1 MIVCSNCL
9 HHNLDE
15 ASYCEACG
23 SKLPELSSCS
33 NCGSSVLDKALF
45 CGTCGFNLQL
55 SAFKRIEPIE
65 AKGTGKDIVLPL
77 PFPPEPMAQLNP
89 PVPEVAMSEVAKAK
103 EYAELNVEASVEG
116 INERQGDERQNSER
130 QGDDVLNDDA
140 SGEVINT
147 KIQTQAAKLL
157 HAQSNTL
164 ISMPEAQTIIHIG
177 KPNDRL
183 PPDINV
189 SVFSSAEVVSRVHAA
204 IHIEGGHFF
213 VEDVGSANGTY
224 LNNMPLTPSTRYR
237 LRVGDRI
244 TLGKGEL
251 MTFIFKMN

>member
-15 ASYCEACG
+15 ASFCEACG

-33 NCGSSVLDKALF
+33 NCGSSVLDKAHF
-45 CGTCGFNLQL
+45 CGNCGFNLQL
-55 SAFKRIEPIE
+55 SAFKRIEQIDKK
-65 AKGTGKDIVLPL
+65 ATGSDIILPM
-77 PFPPEPMAQLNP
+77 PFPPEPIAELNP
-89 PVPEVAMSEVAKAK
+89 PAADLVQEEDLADIGVSPNPE
-103 EYAELNVEASVEG
+103 
-116 INERQGDERQNSER
+116 GDAPK
-130 QGDDVLNDDA
+130 DDA
-140 SGEVINT
+140 SGAVINT
-147 KIQTQAAKLL
+147 QIQAQSAVLL

-164 ISMPEAQTIIHIG
+164 LLLPKSQASVHIG
-177 KPNDRL
+177 KPNDRV

-204 IHIEGGHFF
+204 IHIEGEHFF

>member
-15 ASYCEACG
+15 ALFCEACG

-33 NCGSSVLDKALF
+33 NCGASVLDKAHF
-45 CGTCGFNLQL
+45 CGNCGFNLQL
-55 SAFKRIEPIE
+55 SAFKRTEQIDKKE
-65 AKGTGKDIVLPL
+65 TGNDIILPM
-77 PFPPEPMAQLNP
+77 PFPPEPIAELNP
-89 PVPEVAMSEVAKAK
+89 PVPGPA
-103 EYAELNVEASVEG
+103 AEEDLVEAS
-116 INERQGDERQNSER
+116 SEAGSLS
-130 QGDDVLNDDA
+130 QESSVLNDD
-140 SGEVINT
+140 SNGEAINT
-147 KIQTQAAKLL
+147 QIQSQSAVLL

-164 ISMPEAQTIIHIG
+164 LPLPESQSSIYIG
-177 KPNDRL
+177 KPNERV

>member
-1 MIVCSNCL
+1 MIVCPTCL

-33 NCGSSVLDKALF
+33 NCGSSVLDDAHF

-55 SAFKRIEPIE
+55 SANRPIEPRPIE
-65 AKGTGKDIVLPL
+65 PVRPKDIGSDVILPI
-77 PFPPEPMAQLNP
+77 PFPPEPIADLNSPVTAFAQPEEAGDFKVQTTVQSVSLNIENQDVALSDQP
-89 PVPEVAMSEVAKAK
+89 AEEVV
-103 EYAELNVEASVEG
+103 
-116 INERQGDERQNSER
+116 
-130 QGDDVLNDDA
+130 
-140 SGEVINT
+140 NT
-147 KIQTQAAKLL
+147 KIQTQSASLL

-164 ISMPEAQTIIHIG
+164 ISLTAEGKSVIYIG
-177 KPNDRL
+177 KPNDRV

-189 SVFSSAEVVSRVHAA
+189 SVFSSAEVVSRIHAA
-204 IHIEGGHFF
+204 IHLEEGHFF

>member
-15 ASYCEACG
+15 ASFCEACG

-33 NCGSSVLDKALF
+33 NCGSSVLDKAHF

-55 SAFKRIEPIE
+55 SAFKRIEPID
-65 AKGTGKDIVLPL
+65 AKGTGKDIVLPI
-77 PFPPEPMAQLNP
+77 PFPPEPMAQLNS
-89 PVPEVAMSEVAKAK
+89 PVSNEAKAK
-103 EYAELNVEASVEG
+103 DSAELNVEATVEG
-116 INERQGDERQNSER
+116 VGERQGGERQGDEVLN
-130 QGDDVLNDDA
+130 DDVLNDDA
-140 SGEVINT
+140 IGEVINT
-147 KIQTQAAKLL
+147 KIQTQAVKLL

-164 ISMPEAQTIIHIG
+164 ISMPEDQTIIHIG
-177 KPNDRL
+177 KPNDRV

>member
-23 SKLPELSSCS
+23 SKLPEMKSCS
-33 NCGSSVLDKALF
+33 NCGSPVLDNAHF
-45 CGTCGFNLQL
+45 CGNCGFNLKI
-55 SAFKRIEPIE
+55 SAYQRVESID
-65 AKGTGKDIVLPL
+65 AKATGSDIVIPM
-77 PFPPEPMAQLNP
+77 PFPPEP
-89 PVPEVAMSEVAKAK
+89 S
-103 EYAELNVEASVEG
+103 AELDAPAGSASYGVGSNASIAAESALG
-116 INERQGDERQNSER
+116 VDAAGAGNIESAGDELFS
-130 QGDDVLNDDA
+130 
-140 SGEVINT
+140 NT
-147 KIQTQAAKLL
+147 QIQAQSATLI
-157 HAQSNTL
+157 HSQSNTAIAL
-164 ISMPEAQTIIHIG
+164 PDGRSVVHIG
-177 KPNDRL
+177 KPNDRV

-189 SVFSSAEVVSRVHAA
+189 SVFPSAEVVSRVHAA

-244 TLGKGEL
+244 TLGKGDL
-251 MTFIFKMN
+251 VTFIFKTN

>member
-1 MIVCSNCL
+1 MIVCSTCL

-15 ASYCEACG
+15 ASFCEACG

-33 NCGSSVLDKALF
+33 NCGSSVLDKAHF
-45 CGTCGFNLQL
+45 CGNCGFDLQL
-55 SAFKRIEPIE
+55 SAFKRVDQ
-65 AKGTGKDIVLPL
+65 ASSKSTGSDIILPM
-77 PFPPEPMAQLNP
+77 PFPPEPIAQLNP
-89 PVPEVAMSEVAKAK
+89 PVPDGLK
-103 EYAELNVEASVEG
+103 EEDFAELKVETSVEG
-116 INERQGDERQNSER
+116 INANLEKDAPKEGLSE
-130 QGDDVLNDDA
+130 
-140 SGEVINT
+140 EVVNT
-147 KIQTQAAKLL
+147 QIQAQAATLL

-164 ISMPEAQTIIHIG
+164 ISLPEAQSSIYIG
-177 KPNDRL
+177 KPNDRV

-204 IHIEGGHFF
+204 IHIEGEHFF

>member
-45 CGTCGFNLQL
+45 CGTCGFSLQL
-55 SAFKRIEPIE
+55 SAFKRIEPID
-65 AKGTGKDIVLPL
+65 AKGTGKDIVLPI

-89 PVPEVAMSEVAKAK
+89 PVPNVVMSKVAKAK
-103 EYAELNVEASVEG
+103 ESAELNVEADVEG
-116 INERQGDERQNSER
+116 IHERQGHDVLSDE
-130 QGDDVLNDDA
+130 VLNDDA
-140 SGEVINT
+140 VGEVINT
-147 KIQTQAAKLL
+147 KIQTQAANLL

-164 ISMPEAQTIIHIG
+164 ISLPEAQTIVHIG
-177 KPNDRL
+177 KPNDRV

>member
-33 NCGSSVLDKALF
+33 NCGSSVLDKAHF

-55 SAFKRIEPIE
+55 SAFKRIEPID
-65 AKGTGKDIVLPL
+65 AKGTGKDIVLPI
-77 PFPPEPMAQLNP
+77 PFPPEPIAQLNP
-89 PVPEVAMSEVAKAK
+89 PVLEVAMSDVAKAK
-103 EYAELNVEASVEG
+103 DSAELSVEASVEG
-116 INERQGDERQNSER
+116 VEGIDACQGVNVLS
-130 QGDDVLNDDA
+130 DDVLDDDA
-140 SGEVINT
+140 MGEVINT

-177 KPNDRL
+177 KPNDRV

>member
-1 MIVCSNCL
+1 MIVCANCL

-33 NCGSSVLDKALF
+33 NCGSPVLDDAHF
-45 CGTCGFNLQL
+45 CGNCGFNLQL
-55 SAFKRIEPIE
+55 SANRPLEPIHAE
-65 AKGTGKDIVLPL
+65 PVHHKDNDNDAILPA
-77 PFPPEPMAQLNP
+77 PFPPEPIADLNTP
-89 PVPEVAMSEVAKAK
+89 ITAFGE
-103 EYAELNVEASVEG
+103 AEEAENLKLQTTVQVASVIE
-116 INERQGDERQNSER
+116 NPDVALTENSQDEVV
-130 QGDDVLNDDA
+130 D
-140 SGEVINT
+140 T
-147 KIQTQAAKLL
+147 KIQKQSASLL

-164 ISMPEAQTIIHIG
+164 ISLTAEAKSVIYIG
-177 KPNDRL
+177 KPNERM

-189 SVFSSAEVVSRVHAA
+189 SVFASAEVVSRVHAA
-204 IHIEGGHFF
+204 IHLEEGHFF
-213 VEDVGSANGTY
+213 VEDKGSANGTY

>member
-15 ASYCEACG
+15 ASFCEACG

-33 NCGSSVLDKALF
+33 NCGASVLDKAHF
-45 CGTCGFNLQL
+45 CGNCGFNLQL
-55 SAFKRIEPIE
+55 SAFKRIEQTD
-65 AKGTGKDIVLPL
+65 KKLTGSDSVLPM
-77 PFPPEPMAQLNP
+77 PFSPELIAELNP
-89 PVPEVAMSEVAKAK
+89 PVPKRAQEEDL
-103 EYAELNVEASVEG
+103 AELKEAVSEEG
-116 INERQGDERQNSER
+116 SLSPESGAPKA
-130 QGDDVLNDDA
+130 DA
-140 SGEVINT
+140 SGEAIDT
-147 KIQTQAAKLL
+147 RIQSQTAVLL

-164 ISMPEAQTIIHIG
+164 LSLPESQSSVHIG
-177 KPNDRL
+177 KPNDRV

-204 IHIEGGHFF
+204 IHIEGEHFF

>member
-15 ASYCEACG
+15 ALFCEACG

-33 NCGSSVLDKALF
+33 NCGASVLDKAHF
-45 CGTCGFNLQL
+45 CGNCGFNLQL
-55 SAFKRIEPIE
+55 SAFKRSEQIDK
-65 AKGTGKDIVLPL
+65 KGIGNDIILPM
-77 PFPPEPMAQLNP
+77 PFPPEPIAELNP
-89 PVPEVAMSEVAKAK
+89 PVPEPAPEKD
-103 EYAELNVEASVEG
+103 LVEAS
-116 INERQGDERQNSER
+116 
-130 QGDDVLNDDA
+130 
-140 SGEVINT
+140 SGEVSLSQESGALNDEANGEAINT
-147 KIQTQAAKLL
+147 QIQSQSAVLL

-164 ISMPEAQTIIHIG
+164 LSLPESRSSIHIG
-177 KPNDRL
+177 KPNERV

-204 IHIEGGHFF
+204 IHIEEGHFF

>member
-15 ASYCEACG
+15 ASFCEACG

-33 NCGSSVLDKALF
+33 NCGASVLDEAHF
-45 CGTCGFNLQL
+45 CGNCGFNLQL
-55 SAFKRIEPIE
+55 SAFKRIEQIDK
-65 AKGTGKDIVLPL
+65 KGTGSDIILPM
-77 PFPPEPMAQLNP
+77 PFPLEPIAELNP
-89 PVPEVAMSEVAKAK
+89 PVPDLAQEENL
-103 EYAELNVEASVEG
+103 AELEVEASPGENRLG
-116 INERQGDERQNSER
+116 QDGGASQ
-130 QGDDVLNDDA
+130 DDA
-140 SGEVINT
+140 SSEAIDT
-147 KIQTQAAKLL
+147 RIQAQSAVLL

-164 ISMPEAQTIIHIG
+164 LSLEGSQSSIHIG
-177 KPNDRL
+177 KPNDRV

-204 IHIEGGHFF
+204 IHIEGEHFF

>member
-15 ASYCEACG
+15 ALFCEACG

-33 NCGSSVLDKALF
+33 NCGASVLDKAHF
-45 CGTCGFNLQL
+45 CGNCGFNLQL
-55 SAFKRIEPIE
+55 SAFKRTEQIDKKETGNDIILPMPFRPEPIAE
-65 AKGTGKDIVLPL
+65 
-77 PFPPEPMAQLNP
+77 LNP
-89 PVPEVAMSEVAKAK
+89 PVPGPAPEED
-103 EYAELNVEASVEG
+103 LVEAS
-116 INERQGDERQNSER
+116 SEAGSLS
-130 QGDDVLNDDA
+130 QESSVLNDD
-140 SGEVINT
+140 SNGEAINT
-147 KIQTQAAKLL
+147 QIQSQSAVLL

-164 ISMPEAQTIIHIG
+164 LPLPESQSSIYIG
-177 KPNDRL
+177 KPNERV

>member
-33 NCGSSVLDKALF
+33 NCGSSVLDKAHF
-45 CGTCGFNLQL
+45 CGNCGFNLQL
-55 SAFKRIEPIE
+55 SAFKRVEPIS
-65 AKGTGKDIVLPL
+65 AKETGSDLILPVPL
-77 PFPPEPMAQLNP
+77 PPEPVAQLNP
-89 PVPEVAMSEVAKAK
+89 PVSETAKTDTPESFE
-103 EYAELNVEASVEG
+103 VEASLVPEHASA
-116 INERQGDERQNSER
+116 E
-130 QGDDVLNDDA
+130 NDALQDGDA

-147 KIQTQAAKLL
+147 KIQTQSATLL

-164 ISMPEAQTIIHIG
+164 ISLAEDQTSIHIG
-177 KPNDRL
+177 KPNDRV

>member
-15 ASYCEACG
+15 ASFCEACG
-23 SKLPELSSCS
+23 FKLPELSSCS
-33 NCGSSVLDKALF
+33 NCGASVLDKAHF
-45 CGTCGFNLQL
+45 CGNCGFNLQI
-55 SAFKRIEPIE
+55 SAFKRIEQIDE
-65 AKGTGKDIVLPL
+65 KATGSDIILPM
-77 PFPPEPMAQLNP
+77 PFPPEPVAELNP
-89 PVPEVAMSEVAKAK
+89 PVPELLQEEDLAEPPGEVSLSQESSAP
-103 EYAELNVEASVEG
+103 
-116 INERQGDERQNSER
+116 QN
-130 QGDDVLNDDA
+130 DA
-140 SGEVINT
+140 SGEAIDT
-147 KIQTQAAKLL
+147 RIQAQSAVLL
-157 HAQSNTL
+157 HAQSNTVL
-164 ISMPEAQTIIHIG
+164 SLPESQSSIHIG
-177 KPNDRL
+177 KPNDRV

-204 IHIEGGHFF
+204 IHIEGDHFF

>member
-1 MIVCSNCL
+1 MIVCSHCL

-33 NCGSSVLDKALF
+33 NCGSPVLDKAHF
-45 CGTCGFNLQL
+45 CGGCGFNLQL
-55 SAFKRIEPIE
+55 SSNRPLEPVHT
-65 AKGTGKDIVLPL
+65 KGTGSDVILPM
-77 PFPPEPMAQLNP
+77 PFPPEPTADLSIPATAFAPAEEEDFKLQTTVQSISVNTETQEAAP
-89 PVPEVAMSEVAKAK
+89 SNKPAAEVVDT
-103 EYAELNVEASVEG
+103 
-116 INERQGDERQNSER
+116 Q
-130 QGDDVLNDDA
+130 
-140 SGEVINT
+140 
-147 KIQTQAAKLL
+147 IQTQSASLL
-157 HAQSNTL
+157 HAQSNSL
-164 ISMPEAQTIIHIG
+164 ISLTADAKSVIHIG
-177 KPNDRL
+177 KPNDRV

-189 SVFSSAEVVSRVHAA
+189 SVFSSAEVVSRIHAA
-204 IHIEGGHFF
+204 IHHEEGHFF

>member
-1 MIVCSNCL
+1 MIVCSSCL

-23 SKLPELSSCS
+23 SKLPELSSCP
-33 NCGSSVLDKALF
+33 NCGSSVLDKSHF
-45 CGTCGFNLQL
+45 CGNCGFNLQI
-55 SAFKRIEPIE
+55 SAFKRIEPID
-65 AKGTGKDIVLPL
+65 AKSTGSDIALPM
-77 PFPPEPMAQLNP
+77 PFAPQPTAELNP
-89 PVPEVAMSEVAKAK
+89 PVPEVVQVGSLDA
-103 EYAELNVEASVEG
+103 LFEG
-116 INERQGDERQNSER
+116 SRGIDIGIDPENPVPQ
-130 QGDDVLNDDA
+130 DDVSEPVN
-140 SGEVINT
+140 NT
-147 KIQTQAAKLL
+147 QIQTQAAAML
-157 HAQSNTL
+157 HVQSDTMIPL
-164 ISMPEAQTIIHIG
+164 PASPASIHIG
-177 KPNDRL
+177 KPNDRV

-204 IHIEGGHFF
+204 IHLEGGHFF

>member
-33 NCGSSVLDKALF
+33 NCGSPVLDDAHF

-55 SAFKRIEPIE
+55 SANRPIEPVS
-65 AKGTGKDIVLPL
+65 AKGVGSDAILPI
-77 PFPPEPMAQLNP
+77 PFPPEPIADLSS
-89 PVPEVAMSEVAKAK
+89 PVAAATAFAKAEK
-103 EYAELNVEASVEG
+103 AV
-116 INERQGDERQNSER
+116 DF
-130 QGDDVLNDDA
+130 
-140 SGEVINT
+140 
-147 KIQTQAAKLL
+147 KIQTTVQSVSEDIESQDAALHDAPHGDEPYEEVVNTQIQTQSASLL

-164 ISMPEAQTIIHIG
+164 TSLMADGKSVIYIG
-177 KPNDRL
+177 KPNDRV

-189 SVFSSAEVVSRVHAA
+189 SVFSSAEVVSRIHAA
-204 IHIEGGHFF
+204 IHIEDGHFF

>member
-15 ASYCEACG
+15 ASFCEACG

-33 NCGSSVLDKALF
+33 NCGSSVLDKAHF

-55 SAFKRIEPIE
+55 SAFKRIEPID
-65 AKGTGKDIVLPL
+65 AKGTGKDIVLPI
-77 PFPPEPMAQLNP
+77 PFPPEPMAQLNSP
-89 PVPEVAMSEVAKAK
+89 MSNVAKAK
-103 EYAELNVEASVEG
+103 DSAELNVDASVEEIG
-116 INERQGDERQNSER
+116 KRQDDER
-130 QGDDVLNDDA
+130 QGDDVLSDDA
-140 SGEVINT
+140 IGGVINT

-164 ISMPEAQTIIHIG
+164 ISMPEAQTIVHIG
-177 KPNDRL
+177 KPNDRV

>member
-1 MIVCSNCL
+1 MIVCSSCL

-23 SKLPELSSCS
+23 SKLPELSSCPS
-33 NCGSSVLDKALF
+33 CGSSVLDKSHF
-45 CGTCGFNLQL
+45 CGNCGFNLKL
-55 SAFKRIEPIE
+55 SAFKRVEPVD
-65 AKGTGKDIVLPL
+65 AKTTGSDIVLPM
-77 PFPPEPMAQLNP
+77 PFAPQPTAELNP
-89 PVPEVAMSEVAKAK
+89 PVPEVVQEGSLDALVEDSQDINVGQEVGQ
-103 EYAELNVEASVEG
+103 E
-116 INERQGDERQNSER
+116 NEVPQ
-130 QGDDVLNDDA
+130 DDVSAPVN
-140 SGEVINT
+140 NT
-147 KIQTQAAKLL
+147 QIQAQTAAML
-157 HAQSNTL
+157 HVQSNTM
-164 ISMPEAQTIIHIG
+164 ISLPGSPSSIHIG
-177 KPNDRL
+177 KPNDRV

>member
-1 MIVCSNCL
+1 MIVCVNCL

-33 NCGSSVLDKALF
+33 NCGSPVLEDAHF
-45 CGTCGFNLQL
+45 CGNCGFNLQL
-55 SAFKRIEPIE
+55 SANRPIE
-65 AKGTGKDIVLPL
+65 SVNTKKIDSDTILPI
-77 PFPPEPMAQLNP
+77 PFPPEPIADLSP
-89 PVPEVAMSEVAKAK
+89 PITAFVPEK
-103 EYAELNVEASVEG
+103 E
-116 INERQGDERQNSER
+116 
-130 QGDDVLNDDA
+130 GDDFKLQTTVQSVSVNLENQDA
-140 SGEVINT
+140 TPSDQPHEKVVDT
-147 KIQTQAAKLL
+147 QIQTQSASLL

-164 ISMPEAQTIIHIG
+164 ISLIQDAKSIIYIG
-177 KPNDRL
+177 KPNERV

-189 SVFSSAEVVSRVHAA
+189 SLFSSAEVVSRVHSA
-204 IHIEGGHFF
+204 IHLEEGHFF
-213 VEDVGSANGTY
+213 IEDVGSANGTY

>member
-15 ASYCEACG
+15 ASFCEACG

-33 NCGSSVLDKALF
+33 NCGSSVLDQAHF
-45 CGTCGFNLQL
+45 CGNCGFNLQL
-55 SAFKRIEPIE
+55 SAFKRVDLID
-65 AKGTGKDIVLPL
+65 AKGTGSDIMLPM
-77 PFPPEPMAQLNP
+77 PFSPEPI
-89 PVPEVAMSEVAKAK
+89 
-103 EYAELNVEASVEG
+103 AELNLPVLETSKESGFDAPTPEGNLAEA
-116 INERQGDERQNSER
+116 NDALK
-130 QGDDVLNDDA
+130 DDPSA
-140 SGEVINT
+140 EVIHT
-147 KIQTQAAKLL
+147 QIQAKSAKLL

-164 ISMPEAQTIIHIG
+164 ISLPDAQTSIHIG
-177 KPNDRL
+177 KPNDRV

-204 IHIEGGHFF
+204 IHMEGENFF

>member
-33 NCGSSVLDKALF
+33 NCGSPVLDNAHF
-45 CGTCGFNLQL
+45 CGNCGFNLQL
-55 SAFKRIEPIE
+55 SAYRRVEPID
-65 AKGTGKDIVLPL
+65 AKSTGHDVVLPM
-77 PFPPEPMAQLNP
+77 PFPPEPT
-89 PVPEVAMSEVAKAK
+89 
-103 EYAELNVEASVEG
+103 AELHRPVTALGAEG
-116 INERQGDERQNSER
+116 SDAFSAEPSAQSIRPPEEDS
-130 QGDDVLNDDA
+130 DV
-140 SGEVINT
+140 SKPKEEVVNT
-147 KIQTQAAKLL
+147 QIQTQSATLL
-157 HAQSNTL
+157 HSQSNTL
-164 ISMPEAQTIIHIG
+164 ISLPETQSIIHIG
-177 KPNDRL
+177 KPNDRV

-224 LNNMPLTPSTRYR
+224 INNMPLTPSTRYR

-244 TLGKGEL
+244 TLGKGDL

>member
-33 NCGSSVLDKALF
+33 NCGSPVLDDAHF

-55 SAFKRIEPIE
+55 SANRPIE
-65 AKGTGKDIVLPL
+65 SIGAKGIGSDAILPI
-77 PFPPEPMAQLNP
+77 PFPPEPIADLSSP
-89 PVPEVAMSEVAKAK
+89 AAAPTFAKPEEAVDLKIRTTVQSIGIDVESQNAVLRDEPYEEV
-103 EYAELNVEASVEG
+103 V
-116 INERQGDERQNSER
+116 
-130 QGDDVLNDDA
+130 
-140 SGEVINT
+140 NT
-147 KIQTQAAKLL
+147 QIQTQSASLL

-164 ISMPEAQTIIHIG
+164 TSLIADGKLVIYIG
-177 KPNDRL
+177 KPNDRV

-189 SVFSSAEVVSRVHAA
+189 SVFSSAEVVSRIHAA
-204 IHIEGGHFF
+204 IHIEDGHFF

>member
-33 NCGSSVLDKALF
+33 NCGSPVLDDAHF
-45 CGTCGFNLQL
+45 CGSCGFNLKL
-55 SAFKRIEPIE
+55 SANRPIEPVSTKVAGSEGI
-65 AKGTGKDIVLPL
+65 LPI
-77 PFPPEPMAQLNP
+77 PFPPEPIADLNAAATTFTKE
-89 PVPEVAMSEVAKAK
+89 EVAADDLKMLTTFQSASEDSVASQDSADS
-103 EYAELNVEASVEG
+103 ETSAEEVVDTQIQKQSAS
-116 INERQGDERQNSER
+116 
-130 QGDDVLNDDA
+130 
-140 SGEVINT
+140 
-147 KIQTQAAKLL
+147 LL

-164 ISMPEAQTIIHIG
+164 LSLTADGKSILHIG
-177 KPNDRL
+177 KPNDRV

-189 SVFSSAEVVSRVHAA
+189 SVFSSAEVVSRIHAA
-204 IHIEGGHFF
+204 IHVEEGHFF

>member
-33 NCGSSVLDKALF
+33 NCGSSVLDKAHF

-55 SAFKRIEPIE
+55 SAFKQIEPID
-65 AKGTGKDIVLPL
+65 AKGTSKDIVLPL
-77 PFPPEPMAQLNP
+77 PFPPEPVAQLNP
-89 PVPEVAMSEVAKAK
+89 PVLDVAMSDVAKAK
-103 EYAELNVEASVEG
+103 DSAELNVEAAVEG
-116 INERQGDERQNSER
+116 GSAR
-130 QGDDVLNDDA
+130 QGDDVLRDDVLHDDA
-140 SGEVINT
+140 MGEVINT

-164 ISMPEAQTIIHIG
+164 ISMPEGQTIIHIG
-177 KPNDRL
+177 KPNDRV

-189 SVFSSAEVVSRVHAA
+189 SVFSSAEVVSRVHSA

>member
-1 MIVCSNCL
+1 MIVCSSCL

-23 SKLPELSSCS
+23 SKLPELSSCP
-33 NCGSSVLDKALF
+33 NCGSSVLDNSHF
-45 CGTCGFNLQL
+45 CGNCGFNLQL
-55 SAFKRIEPIE
+55 SAFKRVEPLEPID
-65 AKGTGKDIVLPL
+65 AKSTGSDIVLPI
-77 PFPPEPMAQLNP
+77 PFAPQPTAELNP
-89 PVPEVAMSEVAKAK
+89 PVPEVVQSGGLDALVDSRDI
-103 EYAELNVEASVEG
+103 SVDPE
-116 INERQGDERQNSER
+116 NPAPQ
-130 QGDDVLNDDA
+130 DDV
-140 SGEVINT
+140 GEPVNNT
-147 KIQTQAAKLL
+147 QIQ
-157 HAQSNTL
+157 
-164 ISMPEAQTIIHIG
+164 AQTAAMLHVQSDTMISLPASPSSIYIG
-177 KPNDRL
+177 KPNDRV

-204 IHIEGGHFF
+204 IHLEGGHFF

>member
-1 MIVCSNCL
+1 MIVCSSCL

-33 NCGSSVLDKALF
+33 NCGSSVLDKAHF

-55 SAFKRIEPIE
+55 SAFKRIEPID
-65 AKGTGKDIVLPL
+65 AKGTGKDIVLPM

-89 PVPEVAMSEVAKAK
+89 PVSEVAKAK
-103 EYAELNVEASVEG
+103 DSAELNVEASVEG
-116 INERQGDERQNSER
+116 IIERHGGER
-130 QGDDVLNDDA
+130 QGDDVLSDDVLNNDDA
-140 SGEVINT
+140 IGEVINT
-147 KIQTQAAKLL
+147 KIQTQAANLL

-164 ISMPEAQTIIHIG
+164 ISLPEAQTIIHIG
-177 KPNDRL
+177 KPNDRV

>member
-1 MIVCSNCL
+1 MIVCATCL

-23 SKLPELSSCS
+23 SELPEMSSCS
-33 NCGSSVLDKALF
+33 NCGSPFLDDAHF
-45 CGTCGFNLQL
+45 CGNCGFNLQL
-55 SAFKRIEPIE
+55 SANRPIEPVQV
-65 AKGTGKDIVLPL
+65 KGTNSEAILPI
-77 PFPPEPMAQLNP
+77 PFPPEPIADLNS
-89 PVPEVAMSEVAKAK
+89 PVTDFAKAEEADDFK
-103 EYAELNVEASVEG
+103 LLTTVQSVNLNIKNQGTALSDKPSEG
-116 INERQGDERQNSER
+116 VVDTQ
-130 QGDDVLNDDA
+130 
-140 SGEVINT
+140 
-147 KIQTQAAKLL
+147 IQTQAASLL
-157 HAQSNTL
+157 HAQSDTL
-164 ISMPEAQTIIHIG
+164 ISLTADAKSVIYIG
-177 KPNDRL
+177 KPNDRV

-204 IHIEGGHFF
+204 IYLEEGHFF

-237 LRVGDRI
+237 LRVGDRL

>member
-23 SKLPELSSCS
+23 SKLPAMSSCS
-33 NCGSSVLDKALF
+33 NCGSSVLDNAHF
-45 CGTCGFNLQL
+45 CGNCGFNLQL
-55 SAFKRIEPIE
+55 STYKRAEPTDAKGTGSDLVLPMPFPPDPVAELNTPVAASDQERDPGTFSAESAVEELIPVEQDDAPIE
-65 AKGTGKDIVLPL
+65 AKEEAGNTQIQ
-77 PFPPEPMAQLNP
+77 AQ
-89 PVPEVAMSEVAKAK
+89 S
-103 EYAELNVEASVEG
+103 
-116 INERQGDERQNSER
+116 
-130 QGDDVLNDDA
+130 
-140 SGEVINT
+140 
-147 KIQTQAAKLL
+147 AALL

-164 ISMPEAQTIIHIG
+164 ISLPEGQAIIHIG
-177 KPNDRL
+177 KPNERI

-204 IHIEGGHFF
+204 IHMEGGHFF

-224 LNNMPLTPSTRYR
+224 VNNMPLTPSTRYR

-244 TLGKGEL
+244 ILGKGDL

>member
-33 NCGSSVLDKALF
+33 NCGSSVLDKAHF

-55 SAFKRIEPIE
+55 SAFKRIEPID
-65 AKGTGKDIVLPL
+65 AKGTGKDIVLPI
-77 PFPPEPMAQLNP
+77 PFPPEPMVQLNP
-89 PVPEVAMSEVAKAK
+89 PVPNVVMSEVAKAK
-103 EYAELNVEASVEG
+103 NSAGLNVGADVEG
-116 INERQGDERQNSER
+116 IGARQD
-130 QGDDVLNDDA
+130 DDVLSDDVLKDDA
-140 SGEVINT
+140 IGEVINT
-147 KIQTQAAKLL
+147 KIQTQAANLL

-164 ISMPEAQTIIHIG
+164 ISMPEAQTIVHIG
-177 KPNDRL
+177 KPNDRV